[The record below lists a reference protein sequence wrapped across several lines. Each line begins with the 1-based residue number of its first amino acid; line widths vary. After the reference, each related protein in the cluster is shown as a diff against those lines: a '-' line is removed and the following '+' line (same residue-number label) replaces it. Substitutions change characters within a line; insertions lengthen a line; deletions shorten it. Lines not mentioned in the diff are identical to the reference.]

1 MQVLNA
7 TRDAGFRYLWRWGS
21 QGCLPKYLAATRVL
35 VFELDPEPTHRA
47 LKAPFERLATREAV
61 KGPAGRIELEVPGTR
76 TERHLSNLV
85 SSHMRD
91 QGVPAFKFMDEMEPQ
106 LAIARDSVPFHHDMP
121 LWMSA
126 FGAWCL
132 DGPARE
138 LHFPMMGLVVPFKPG
153 TLVVFDPAQPHG
165 LLRPGHTQFDESQC
179 DDPQNISFLN
189 VTMPKEGVFADLL
202 GCAPAP
208 EDETGLLSTK
218 LQYMPCP
225 KTGHVT
231 LTEVH
236 ALAA

>member
-1 MQVLNA
+1 
-7 TRDAGFRYLWRWGS
+7 
-21 QGCLPKYLAATRVL
+21 
-35 VFELDPEPTHRA
+35 
-47 LKAPFERLATREAV
+47 
-61 KGPAGRIELEVPGTR
+61 
-76 TERHLSNLV
+76 
-85 SSHMRD
+85 
-91 QGVPAFKFMDEMEPQ
+91 
-106 LAIARDSVPFHHDMP
+106 VPFHHDMP

-165 LLRPGHTQFDESQC
+165 LLRPGQTQFDESQC

-218 LQYMPCP
+218 LQYTPCP